1 MHPPS
6 PTLKITPV
14 NRGLTLT
21 ELLVT
26 ITVIT
31 ALASLAVPAWSALTR
46 SQARK
51 VGPGMVMESM
61 ERARSEA
68 ITTKRPVWVLF
79 RHSPGSGSDDL
90 RIMAKGESS
99 VLPLGPWV
107 KLPQGITFRSGA
119 GTLLDE
125 KPAEDVLSSAIN
137 GSSAN
142 APSGTLVG
150 SVMFRPTGSVGYPL
164 RGGNQL
170 TLGLDSTGGKSCGL
184 VTLSRATGRPA
195 MQ

>member
-1 MHPPS
+1 
-6 PTLKITPV
+6 
-14 NRGLTLT
+14 
-21 ELLVT
+21 
-26 ITVIT
+26 
-31 ALASLAVPAWSALTR
+31 
-46 SQARK
+46 
-51 VGPGMVMESM
+51 MVMESM

-79 RHSPGSGSDDL
+79 RHSPGSGGDDL

-99 VLPLGPWV
+99 ILPLGPWI

-137 GSSAN
+137 GSAAE
-142 APSGTLVG
+142 APVGTLVG
-150 SVMFRPTGSVGYPL
+150 SVMFRSTGSVGYPL

-170 TLGLDSTGGKSCGL
+170 TLGLDSAPGTSCGL
-184 VTLSRATGRPA
+184 ITLSRATGRPA

>member
-6 PTLKITPV
+6 STRKITPV

-26 ITVIT
+26 IAVIA
-31 ALASLAVPAWSALTR
+31 ALASLAVPAWSTLTG
-46 SQARK
+46 SHARK
-51 VGPGMVMESM
+51 VGPSMVMESM

-68 ITTKRPVWVLF
+68 ITTRRPVWVLF
-79 RHSPGSGSDDL
+79 RHSPGNPGDAL
-90 RIMAKGESS
+90 RIVAKGESS
-99 VLPLGPWV
+99 IIPLGPWI
-107 KLPQGITFRSGA
+107 KLPQGITFHSGA

-125 KPAEDVLSSAIN
+125 KPAEDVLSAANN
-137 GSSAN
+137 GAT
-142 APSGTLVG
+142 SGTTVG

-170 TLGLDSTGGKSCGL
+170 TLGLDSASGTSCGL
-184 VTLSRATGRPA
+184 ITLSRATGRPV